1 MKGTPLPRSG
11 ISQTSPASPSI
22 LDRIGEI
29 ILLSWDFILLG
40 LLSATLLMLI
50 FIDANGF
57 SSLLLAPLRIGL
69 GLVFVLFVPGYAL
82 QAALFP
88 GVDDLDGIERLGL
101 STGLS
106 VALIP
111 ALALLLNWLPWGLRL
126 WPIVISLVMV
136 TVVFSLAALV
146 RRWMIPTQERYIP
159 SVDFHIKGWWATQ
172 ERTNRRLYA
181 LLSGTLVVAL
191 LSAGMIAILPRSGE
205 RFTEFYMLGSD
216 GLAESYPRQ
225 STAGQPL
232 DVTIGIRNQE
242 GVAAS
247 YRVEA
252 QDGQGLIGQ
261 AGPFSLKTGEQIEAP
276 LTFTPQQTGDDVLV
290 TISLFRD
297 NQSEPYRTLKLWLKV
312 ESTP

>member
-1 MKGTPLPRSG
+1 
-11 ISQTSPASPSI
+11 
-22 LDRIGEI
+22 
-29 ILLSWDFILLG
+29 
-40 LLSATLLMLI
+40 
-50 FIDANGF
+50 
-57 SSLLLAPLRIGL
+57 
-69 GLVFVLFVPGYAL
+69 LVFVLFVPGYAL